1 MNQKKLV
8 TIFIV
13 EDDDWFSEFLSYI
26 MQMNPDH
33 TVKTFK
39 KGKDVIK
46 ALGEKPDIITLD
58 YKLPD
63 TDGGTLLK
71 KVKETLPDTECII
84 ISEQDK
90 IDTALELLKQG
101 AYDYFVKSKD
111 IRDRLLNTVEKIKQ
125 QSQLKQKISVLEEEV
140 HRKYKFENRLIGNSD
155 EFRKIFSLIEKAI
168 QSNITVSVT
177 GETGTGKEEIAKA
190 IHYNSLRKSGN
201 FVAVNMAAI
210 PKELAESELFGHE
223 KGSFTGA
230 MNTRIGKFE
239 ESNGGTLFLDEI
251 GEMELHL
258 QAKLLR
264 VLQEREVV
272 RVGSNKPIKFDSRI
286 IVATNKNLQEEVK
299 KNNFRED
306 LFFRLFGLQIKIPP
320 LRERGN
326 DVIILANY
334 FIKLFCKENGL
345 EIKSLS
351 SSAKQKLL
359 AYNYPG
365 NVRELKSVVEL
376 AAVMTAGKEITSDD
390 LVFANN
396 DFTSEILSEELT
408 LEQYENKIIH
418 HFLNKYNNNALL
430 VADKLGIGKSTI
442 YRFLNKEKKT
452 ETPES

>member
-1 MNQKKLV
+1 MNQEQKPFS
-8 TIFIV
+8 IFIV
-13 EDDDWFSEFLSYI
+13 EDDEWFSEFLSYVLQI
-26 MQMNPDH
+26 NPDH
-33 TVKTFK
+33 IIKCFK
-39 KGKDVIK
+39 KGKDVLK
-46 ALGEKPDIITLD
+46 NLNERPDLITLD

-63 TDGGTLLK
+63 TDGGTLLQK
-71 KVKETLPDTECII
+71 IKETLPDTECII

-111 IRDRLLNTVEKIKQ
+111 IRDRLLNTIEKIKQ
-125 QSQLKQKISVLEEEV
+125 QNLLKQKISFLEEEV
-140 HRKYKFENRLIGNSD
+140 QRKYKFENRLIGNSD
-155 EFRKIFSLIEKAI
+155 EFRKIFSLVEKAI

-190 IHYNSLRKSGN
+190 IHYNSPRKAGN
-201 FVAVNMAAI
+201 FVAVNMSAI
-210 PKELAESELFGHE
+210 PRELAESELFGHE

-230 MNTRIGKFE
+230 LNARIGKFE

-258 QAKLLR
+258 QAKILR

-272 RVGSNKPIKFDSRI
+272 RVGGNKTIKFDSRI

-299 KNNFRED
+299 NNNFRED

-334 FIKLFCKENGL
+334 FIKIFCKENGT
-345 EIKSLS
+345 ETKILS
-351 SSAKQKLL
+351 PAARQKLM

-376 AAVMTAGKEITSDD
+376 AVVMNAEKEILPDNIF
-390 LVFANN
+390 FANN
-396 DFTSEILSEELT
+396 DFKTELLSEELT
-408 LEQYENKIIH
+408 LEQYESKIIH
-418 HFLNKYNNNALL
+418 HFLKNYDNNALL
-430 VADKLGIGKSTI
+430 VAEKLGIGKSTI
-442 YRFLNKEKKT
+442 YRFLNKEKQA
-452 ETPES
+452 